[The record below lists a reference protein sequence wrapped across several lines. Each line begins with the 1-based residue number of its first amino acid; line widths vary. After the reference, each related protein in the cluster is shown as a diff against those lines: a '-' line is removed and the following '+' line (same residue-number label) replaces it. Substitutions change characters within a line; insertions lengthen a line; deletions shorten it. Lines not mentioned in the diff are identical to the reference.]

1 MPYLPDFEA
10 WAIFAKVADLGSF
23 SAAAADLNLSKAT
36 VSKAV
41 QRLEQRLGTP
51 LFHRTSRRLSLT
63 ESGRGSL
70 ERATRIL
77 AEGEA
82 IEEEISER
90 SGAPRGVV
98 KLAAPMSFGIQH
110 LGPILPAFLDE
121 YPEVSID
128 LRLSDEHVDLVA
140 QGIDLAL
147 RIGVLADSSL
157 RARRLCA
164 VRRPLVASPG
174 YVERYGRPEHPRDLE
189 RHRAILYSHLATP
202 TLWHLENALE
212 GEVTVRVKGQLMV
225 NNGDVVVPS
234 LLAGVGIAIQPEF
247 LIWDELRSGELVE
260 LLPDWSSR
268 PAALHVVTPPGS
280 VRPARVSVLIDFLA
294 RRFRRA
300 PWAHGV
306 PVEIEEAGGGDPRDA
321 AAIETAFQH

>member
-1 MPYLPDFEA
+1 MAYLPDFEA

-23 SAAAADLNLSKAT
+23 SGAAADLNLSKAT

-70 ERATRIL
+70 ERASRIL

-82 IEEEISER
+82 IEDEISER
-90 SGAPRGVV
+90 SGAPRGLV
-98 KLAAPMSFGIQH
+98 KLAAPMSFGIKH
-110 LGPILPAFLDE
+110 LGSILPEFLE
-121 YPEVSID
+121 RYPEVSVD

-140 QGIDLAL
+140 QGIDVAL

-174 YVERYGRPEHPRDLE
+174 YVEEHGRPEHPRDLE
-189 RHRAILYSHLATP
+189 RHKAIIYSHVATP
-202 TLWHLENALE
+202 TLWHFDHPLE
-212 GEVTVRVKGQLMV
+212 GEATVRVQGQLIV
-225 NNGDVVVPS
+225 NNGDVVVPA
-234 LLAGVGIAIQPEF
+234 LLAGVGLALQPEF
-247 LIWDELRSGELVE
+247 LIWNELRAGRLVE
-260 LLPDWSSR
+260 LLPGWSGKL
-268 PAALHVVTPPGS
+268 AALHVVTPPGT
-280 VRPARVSVLIDFLA
+280 VRPARVTALIDFLA
-294 RRFRRA
+294 RRFVRA

-306 PVEIEEAGGGDPRDA
+306 EAVEE
-321 AAIETAFQH
+321 

>member
-1 MPYLPDFEA
+1 MAYLPDFEA

-36 VSKAV
+36 ISKAV

-63 ESGRGSL
+63 ESGRASL

-90 SGAPRGVV
+90 SAAPRGQV
-98 KLAAPMSFGIQH
+98 KLAAPMSFGIKH
-110 LGPILPAFLDE
+110 LGSILPEFLE
-121 YPEVSID
+121 KYPEVSVD
-128 LRLSDEHVDLVA
+128 VRLSDDYIDLVA
-140 QGIDLAL
+140 QGIDVAL

-164 VRRPLVASPG
+164 VRRPLVASPA
-174 YVERYGRPEHPRDLE
+174 YIQRYGAPEHPRDIE
-189 RHRAILYSHLATP
+189 RHHAILYSHLANP
-202 TLWHLENALE
+202 TLWHFEHPLE
-212 GEVTVRVKGQLMV
+212 GEVTVRAHGQLTV
-225 NNGDVVVPS
+225 NNGDIVVPA
-234 LLAGVGIAIQPEF
+234 LLEGLGLAIQPEF
-247 LIWDELRSGELVE
+247 LIWNELRSGRLIE
-260 LLPDWSSR
+260 LLPGWSSK
-268 PAALHVVTPPGS
+268 PAALHVVTPPGT
-280 VRPARVSVLIDFLA
+280 VRPARVTALIDFLA
-294 RRFRRA
+294 RRFVRA

-306 PVEIEEAGGGDPRDA
+306 DEEGK
-321 AAIETAFQH
+321 

>member
-1 MPYLPDFEA
+1 MPYLPDLEA

-41 QRLEQRLGTP
+41 RRLEQRMGTP

-70 ERATRIL
+70 ERAARIL

-90 SGAPRGVV
+90 SGEPRGLVR
-98 KLAAPMSFGIQH
+98 LAAPMSFGIQH
-110 LGPILPAFLDE
+110 LGPILPAFLDRF
-121 YPEVSID
+121 PEVSVD
-128 LRLSDEHVDLVA
+128 LRLSDEQADLVA
-140 QGIDLAL
+140 QGIDVAL

-164 VRRPLVASPG
+164 VRRPLVASPA
-174 YVERYGRPEHPRDLE
+174 YVERHGRPDHPRALE
-189 RHRAILYSHLATP
+189 AHRAILYSHLAAP
-202 TLWHLENALE
+202 ALWHFDHPLE
-212 GEVTVRVKGQLMV
+212 GEVTVRMSGQLIV
-225 NNGDVVVPS
+225 NNGDVAMPA
-234 LLAGVGIAIQPEF
+234 LLAGMGVAIMPEF
-247 LIWDELRSGELVE
+247 LIWDELRAGALVE
-260 LLPDWSSR
+260 LLPGWSSR
-268 PAALHVVTPPGS
+268 PAALHVVTPPS
-280 VRPARVSVLIDFLA
+280 TVRPARVTALIDFLA
-294 RRFRRA
+294 RHFVRA

-306 PVEIEEAGGGDPRDA
+306 EEKDD
-321 AAIETAFQH
+321 

>member
-10 WAIFAKVADLGSF
+10 WAIFAKVADIGSF

-70 ERATRIL
+70 ERAARIL

-82 IEEEISER
+82 IEDEISER
-90 SGAPRGVV
+90 SGAPRGMV
-98 KLAAPMSFGIQH
+98 KLAAPMSFGIRH
-110 LGPILPAFLDE
+110 LGPILPDFLE
-121 YPEVSID
+121 HYPEVSID
-128 LRLSDEHVDLVA
+128 VRLSDEHVDLVA
-140 QGIDLAL
+140 QGIDVAL

-164 VRRPLVASPG
+164 VRRPLVASSA
-174 YVERYGRPEHPRDLE
+174 YVERYGRPEHPRELE
-189 RHRAILYSHLATP
+189 RYPAILYSHLATP
-202 TLWHLENALE
+202 TLWHFDHPLE
-212 GEVTVRVKGQLMV
+212 GEATVRMAGPLIV
-225 NNGDVVVPS
+225 NNGDVTIPA
-234 LLAGVGIAIQPEF
+234 LLAGRVMAVMPEF
-247 LIWDELRSGELVE
+247 LIWDELRSGALVE
-260 LLPDWSSR
+260 LLPGWSNK

-280 VRPARVSVLIDFLA
+280 VRPARVTALIDFLA
-294 RRFRRA
+294 RRFVRA

-306 PVEIEEAGGGDPRDA
+306 EDA
-321 AAIETAFQH
+321 AIRDEIAFQR

>member
-63 ESGRGSL
+63 DSGRGSL

-82 IEEEISER
+82 IEEDISER
-90 SGAPRGVV
+90 SGAPRGQVR
-98 KLAAPMSFGIQH
+98 LAAPMSFGIQH
-110 LGPILPAFLDE
+110 LGSILPDFLDR
-121 YPEVSID
+121 YPDVSID
-128 LRLSDEHVDLVA
+128 LRLSDEHIDLVA
-140 QGIDLAL
+140 QGIDVAL

-157 RARRLCA
+157 KARRLCA
-164 VRRPLVASPG
+164 VRRPLVASPA
-174 YVERYGRPEHPRDLE
+174 YVERFGRPTHPRELE
-189 RHRAILYSHLATP
+189 GHRGILYSHLATP
-202 TLWHLENALE
+202 TLWHFANPLE
-212 GEVTVRVKGQLMV
+212 GEVTVRMHGQLMV
-225 NNGDVVVPS
+225 NNGDVVVPA

-247 LIWDELRSGELVE
+247 LIWDELRSGRLVE
-260 LLPDWSSR
+260 LLPDWSSSA
-268 PAALHVVTPPGS
+268 AALHVVTPPGS
-280 VRPARVSVLIDFLA
+280 VRPARVTVLIDFLA
-294 RRFRRA
+294 KRFLRA

-306 PVEIEEAGGGDPRDA
+306 ELEQD
-321 AAIETAFQH
+321 